1 MAEST
6 VRSDAS
12 VGERTSGFLKASGY
26 RLRMITVRAPATS
39 ANLGSGFDVF
49 GVALGRPA
57 DVIQVEKA
65 DETSIEVTG
74 MGSRFIPEDP
84 EGNTVGAVAKAL
96 DAPAHIR
103 IDKGVRPASGLG
115 SSAASAAGAALALNV
130 LYDRGYSRSELVPI
144 AAEGE
149 ELVSG
154 EAHEDNV
161 APALLGGFT
170 VAAGGDVGVTSVDAG
185 IPLVVCLPEIVVSTR
200 DARSVLPDT
209 ASIDEL
215 VDTVGRAAT
224 LAVGMCRDD
233 PDLVGVGMHDDV
245 ISPARA
251 ELIDGYDEVREAA
264 LEAGATGVTVSGA
277 GPGVIAACYPGRR
290 RAIASAMVEAF
301 EQRDV
306 ECRAYQTAVG
316 PGATIH

>member
-1 MAEST
+1 
-6 VRSDAS
+6 
-12 VGERTSGFLKASGY
+12 
-26 RLRMITVRAPATS
+26 MITVRAPATS

-65 DETSIEVTG
+65 EETSIEVTG
-74 MGSRFIPEDP
+74 VGSRFIPEDP

-115 SSAASAAGAALALNV
+115 SSAASAAGAALALNE

-170 VAAGGDVGVTSVDAG
+170 IAAGGDVGVTSVDAR
-185 IPLVVCLPEIVVSTR
+185 IPLVVCLPESVVSTR
-200 DARSVLPDT
+200 DARDVIPDT
-209 ASIDEL
+209 ASLDEL
-215 VDTVGRAAT
+215 VNTVGMAAT

-233 PDLVGVGMHDDV
+233 PDLVGRGMHDEV
-245 ISPARA
+245 VSPARA
-251 ELIDGYDEVREAA
+251 ALIDGYEAVRDAA
-264 LEAGATGVTVSGA
+264 IDAGATGVTVSGA

-290 RAIASAMVEAF
+290 RAIASAMVEEF
-301 EQRDV
+301 DERGV

-316 PGATIH
+316 PGATVHSSESD